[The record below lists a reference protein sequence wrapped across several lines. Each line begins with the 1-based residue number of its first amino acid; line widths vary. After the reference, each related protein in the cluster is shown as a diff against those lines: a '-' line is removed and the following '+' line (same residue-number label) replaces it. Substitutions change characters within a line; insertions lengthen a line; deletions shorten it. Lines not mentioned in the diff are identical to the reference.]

1 MRTEDDVALVW
12 VIGGENGN
20 GCLEVGHAWKD
31 FLIFY
36 DGPVDG
42 ASCRCGCGVDLR
54 NSKLLRSERKDFAV
68 EKRKQKQPTT
78 KTLNGKRVLGLALC
92 HISNV
97 HY

>member
-1 MRTEDDVALVW
+1 MRTEDDVVLVW

-42 ASCRCGCGVDLR
+42 ASCRCECGVDLR
-54 NSKLLRSERKDFAV
+54 NSKLLRSDRKEFVV
-68 EKRKQKQPTT
+68 EKTEANTT
-78 KTLNGKRVLGLALC
+78 DNENTQRQEGSRLGPVP
-92 HISNV
+92 HQ
-97 HY
+97 

>member
-1 MRTEDDVALVW
+1 MRTEDDVVLVW

-68 EKRKQKQPTT
+68 EKTEANTT
-78 KTLNGKRVLGLALC
+78 DNENTQRQEGSRLGPVP
-92 HISNV
+92 HQ
-97 HY
+97 